1 VSRKRFLRRRKAA
14 LRRLVEAEQRGSKV
28 PKVVISGYYGFGNC
42 GDEAM
47 LFAIVTQLRRRVP
60 AVEIV
65 VLSQQ
70 PAATARDFGVRA
82 VDRRD
87 FALIWREL
95 RDADLLLSGGGSLFQ
110 DVTSPQSVFYY
121 AAIVLMAWLRG
132 KKICLYGQGIGP
144 LNRRISRLLVKKV
157 VELADLVTVRDPGSL
172 QELRS
177 LGVKRPVHVT
187 ADPVLGLTIPEGATA
202 RGEELLGAAGIG
214 TAPLVGI
221 SLRRW
226 PQVERVL
233 PAVAQAVARLMA
245 EGWRAVLLPLHPD
258 DYRVLAALR
267 EELDGVPRLLKIE
280 GFHDLM
286 AVAGR
291 LNLGIGMR
299 LHFLIFAA
307 LAGVPA
313 VGLSYDPKVA
323 RFMAAAGL
331 PAIGIDA
338 VTPEKLVQ
346 VVQDLC
352 AQDVAYGLAA
362 RISELKALAEEN
374 ADLVAALMSR

>member
-1 VSRKRFLRRRKAA
+1 MSREWFLRRGKAT
-14 LRRLVEAEQRGSKV
+14 LRRPVEAEQRGSKV

-47 LFAIVTQLRRRVP
+47 LFAIATQLRRRVP
-60 AVEIV
+60 AVELV

-82 VDRRD
+82 IDRRD

-95 RDADLLLSGGGSLFQ
+95 GDADLLLSGGGSLFQ

-121 AAIVLMAWLRG
+121 AAIVFMAWLRG

-144 LNRRISRLLVKKV
+144 LNHRISRLLVKKV

-187 ADPVLGLTIPEGATA
+187 ADPVLGLTIPASAAA
-202 RGEELLGAAGIG
+202 RGEELLGAVGIG

-226 PQVERVL
+226 PRVERIL

-245 EGWRAVLLPLHPD
+245 EGWQAVLLPLHPD

-267 EELDGVPRLLKIE
+267 EELGGAPRLLKIE
-280 GFHDLM
+280 DFRDLM
-286 AVAGR
+286 AVASR

-299 LHFLIFAA
+299 LHFLIFAT

-313 VGLSYDPKVA
+313 VGLSYDPKVT
-323 RFMAAAGL
+323 RFMAVAGL
-331 PAIGIDA
+331 PAVDIDA
-338 VTPEKLVQ
+338 VTPGGLVQ
-346 VVQDLC
+346 IMQDLC
-352 AQDVAYGLAA
+352 VQEVASGLAA
-362 RISELKALAEEN
+362 RVSELRALAEKN
-374 ADLVAALMSR
+374 AALAAALIPQ

>member
-1 VSRKRFLRRRKAA
+1 MSRERFLRRRKTT
-14 LRRLVEAEQRGSKV
+14 LRRLVGTAQRGSKV

-47 LFAIVTQLRRRVP
+47 LFAIVTQLRRRIP
-60 AVEIV
+60 AVELV

-82 VDRRD
+82 IDRRD

-110 DVTSPQSVFYY
+110 DVTSPRSVFYY
-121 AAIVLMAWLRG
+121 AAIILMAWLRG
-132 KKICLYGQGIGP
+132 KKICLYGQGVGP
-144 LNRRISRLLVKKV
+144 LNRWVSRLLVKKV

-177 LGVKRPVHVT
+177 LGVRRPVHVT
-187 ADPVLGLTIPEGATA
+187 ADPVLGLTIPAGAAT

-214 TAPLVGI
+214 MAPLVGI

-233 PAVAQAVARLMA
+233 PAVARAVARLIA
-245 EGWRAVLLPLHPD
+245 EGWRAVLLPLQPD
-258 DYRVLAALR
+258 DYGVLTALQK
-267 EELDGVPRLLKIE
+267 ELGGVPRLLKIE

-323 RFMAAAGL
+323 RFMAAVGL
-331 PAIGIDA
+331 PTVGIDE

-346 VVQDLC
+346 AVQDLRVRDM
-352 AQDVAYGLAA
+352 AVGLSAKV
-362 RISELKALAEEN
+362 SELKVLAEEN
-374 ADLVAALMSR
+374 ADLVAALISR